1 MRVPSDAD
9 NQKYFNTISSVTQLD
24 GHGTETIDSNIDGR
38 YILCGRILVYIY

>member
-24 GHGTETIDSNIDGR
+24 GHGTETIDSNIDCR
-38 YILCGRILVYIY
+38 YVLYGQILVCI